1 MSSDP
6 EKNLGMPEKTSVN
19 LYDSMDPSS
28 SSSGADAEIET
39 TKLNFIDRWA
49 HKLNAETKGIELVT
63 DEEKTDTSFWNLATM
78 WLSANLVIATF
89 SLGALGISV
98 F

>member
-1 MSSDP
+1 
-6 EKNLGMPEKTSVN
+6 MPEKTSVN

-63 DEEKTDTSFWNLATM
+63 DEEKLILHF
-78 WLSANLVIATF
+78 
-89 SLGALGISV
+89 GI
-98 F
+98 